1 MYTYSQDR
9 TTNKWETLA
18 DTFDVF
24 LDEIKDSLE
33 DVADVFLDVDDFD
46 ELEVL

>member
-24 LDEIKDSLE
+24 LDELNAE
-33 DVADVFLDVDDFD
+33 DETQDVFIPVDDFD